1 MGGGGV
7 FDFSFGFIIFDP
19 WKKIF
24 RGSDEQHIYKSELI
38 EFCMKV
44 VIFIKNA
51 RRPAKNGGLRSN
63 LFVWAFLQRDQAG
76 AMELKLLALCG

>member
-1 MGGGGV
+1 
-7 FDFSFGFIIFDP
+7 
-19 WKKIF
+19 
-24 RGSDEQHIYKSELI
+24 
-38 EFCMKV
+38 MKV